1 MSKRFLCAIDLTHED
16 DAKALLTEAGRLARL
31 EGAALSVVTV
41 LPDYGSPFVGSFFK
55 QGTLKNASE
64 SAQEALHQMERELL
78 SDLAPVQSIVV
89 VGSAYEKVL
98 EAAETV
104 SADLVIVGAHKPDFA
119 TRVIGPNAARITRYA
134 QTSVL
139 VVRL

>member
-41 LPDYGSPFVGSFFK
+41 LPDYGSTFVGSFFK

-119 TRVIGPNAARITRYA
+119 TRVIGPNAARIPRYA

>member
-1 MSKRFLCAIDLTHED
+1 M
-16 DAKALLTEAGRLARL
+16 AGKPTLR
-31 EGAALSVVTV
+31 SV
-41 LPDYGSPFVGSFFK
+41 
-55 QGTLKNASE
+55 
-64 SAQEALHQMERELL
+64 AQEAG
-78 SDLAPVQSIVV
+78 VSIPTVSQV
-89 VGSAYEKVL
+89 MRGTGRISEQTREKVL